1 MCRIERPTVRANIGS
16 KAMPFDVILTA
27 FVVRFTQALQLA
39 QAEAGVIAINAF
51 DVVGDLGRH
60 DSPFGQAHGA

>member
-1 MCRIERPTVRANIGS
+1 VPDRAANRQGQYRVES
-16 KAMPFDVILTA
+16 HAFDVILTA

-51 DVVGDLGRH
+51 DVVGDLRRH